1 MSQKEAVRR
10 WIDSADDDWETAE
23 ALYKSKKFAYC
34 LFFSHLALEKSFKA
48 LFISQKDTVPPI
60 THDVLLLAKKTGHPL
75 NERSI
80 ADFSEITTF
89 NVEAR
94 YDVYKT
100 ELHKKATRAFTKMY
114 MDKISLIRLWI
125 KKQL

>member
-1 MSQKEAVRR
+1 MSQKEAVQR
-10 WIDSADDDWETAE
+10 WIDSARDDWETAE
-23 ALYKSKKFAYC
+23 ALYQSKKYAHS

-48 LFISQKDTVPPI
+48 LFIFQKDTVPPI
-60 THDVLLLAKKTGHPL
+60 THDILLLAKKTGYPL
-75 NERSI
+75 DESSI
-80 ADFSEITTF
+80 ADCSEITTF

-100 ELHKKATRAFTKMY
+100 ELHKKATREFTKIY

-125 KKQL
+125 TKQL